1 MRNGY
6 GQEEFSSGRTE
17 TGKNASGWADGI
29 YPIGGTSFSIS
40 GQFSYEPES
49 YSSSGT
55 TITGYDA
62 TFSDTTW
69 FDRIDETSPICM
81 GPEPEK
87 QEISLTTDYTLE
99 TAALPWNEIT
109 ELVTEK
115 IQEKEIEAMSKRKE
129 IKIEDTRMHQFD
141 NVDRPMHYAAGTI
154 ECIDAIEAQ
163 LSAEEFRGY
172 LKGNVIKYLWR
183 EKHKGGVESL
193 KKANWY
199 LNKIIP

>member
-1 MRNGY
+1 MRDRDES
-6 GQEEFSSGRTE
+6 EEFSFGRTKE
-17 TGKNASGWADGI
+17 GQEPKEWFDGL
-29 YPIGGTSFSIS
+29 YSIS
-40 GQFSYEPES
+40 GTSCTVSGNVSYEPKLNDS
-49 YSSSGT
+49 LGISVS
-55 TITGYDA
+55 GYDQS
-62 TFSDTTW
+62 FSDETW

-109 ELVTEK
+109 ELVTER
-115 IQEKEIEAMSKRKE
+115 IQEKEKVKE

-141 NVDRPMHYAAGTI
+141 NVDRPMHYAAGSI

>member
-17 TGKNASGWADGI
+17 TGQNASGWADGI

-55 TITGYDA
+55 TITGYDS

-87 QEISLTTDYTLE
+87 QEISLTKNYTVE

-115 IQEKEIEAMSKRKE
+115 IQKKESEKISKEEEVK
-129 IKIEDTRMHQFD
+129 EDTRMHQFD
-141 NVDRPMHYAAGTI
+141 NVQRPMHYAAGSI

-183 EKHKGGVESL
+183 EKHKGGIESL
-193 KKANWY
+193 QKAKWY
-199 LNKIIP
+199 LNRIIP

>member
-1 MRNGY
+1 
-6 GQEEFSSGRTE
+6 
-17 TGKNASGWADGI
+17 
-29 YPIGGTSFSIS
+29 
-40 GQFSYEPES
+40 
-49 YSSSGT
+49 
-55 TITGYDA
+55 
-62 TFSDTTW
+62 
-69 FDRIDETSPICM
+69 M

-87 QEISLTTDYTLE
+87 QEISLTKNYTVE

-109 ELVTEK
+109 ELVTER
-115 IQEKEIEAMSKRKE
+115 IQEKEKVKE

-141 NVDRPMHYAAGTI
+141 NVDRPMHYAAGSI

>member
-1 MRNGY
+1 
-6 GQEEFSSGRTE
+6 
-17 TGKNASGWADGI
+17 
-29 YPIGGTSFSIS
+29 
-40 GQFSYEPES
+40 
-49 YSSSGT
+49 
-55 TITGYDA
+55 
-62 TFSDTTW
+62 
-69 FDRIDETSPICM
+69 M

-99 TAALPWNEIT
+99 TAALHWNEIT
-109 ELVTEK
+109 ELVTER
-115 IQEKEIEAMSKRKE
+115 IQEKEKVKE

-141 NVDRPMHYAAGTI
+141 NVDRPMHYAAGII

-193 KKANWY
+193 KIANWY

>member
-17 TGKNASGWADGI
+17 TGQNASGWADGI

-55 TITGYDA
+55 TITGYNS

-87 QEISLTTDYTLE
+87 QEVSIALDKDYTLE
-99 TAALPWNEIT
+99 TAALPWNEMT

-115 IQEKEIEAMSKRKE
+115 IKEKENKKDEINKE
-129 IKIEDTRMHQFD
+129 ETGLHQFD
-141 NVDRPMHYAAGTI
+141 NVERPMHYAIGSI

-163 LSAEEFRGY
+163 LSTEEFRGY

-193 KKANWY
+193 KKAKWY